1 MSQDE
6 QIQQLQHDLL
16 LAQSELYQLKEG
28 GLRRELHTKD
38 AEINRLMSELRKKD
52 GVGIIIMTTLLRL
65 LISGVQ
71 LGH

>member
-16 LAQSELYQLKEG
+16 LAQSELYRLKEG
-28 GLRRELHTKD
+28 GLGRELHTKD
-38 AEINRLMSELRKKD
+38 ARISRLMSELRKKD
-52 GVGIIIMTTLLRL
+52 GVGIIFMTTLLKL

-71 LGH
+71 VGH